1 MWYSILAGGDTP
13 YETSFIFLE
22 VLIMTTMTVSIISRI
37 DLSGV
42 REYEVAYHF
51 GDQICN
57 RESFP
62 SLASA
67 MWDIKMFWEGVR
79 D

>member
-1 MWYSILAGGDTP
+1 
-13 YETSFIFLE
+13 
-22 VLIMTTMTVSIISRI
+22 MTTMTVSIISRI